1 VGAYELA
8 TRLKTIV
15 EDEKRLVYD
24 KGQRKITINYDIA
37 ILYQSMSNI
46 LLYEDVFKAAQLP
59 FVTVAGRG
67 YYSRQEVWDL
77 LNLLTALH
85 NPGDNLALASAL
97 RSPLFGLSD
106 DTLLALRLLLDPQDT
121 HKRLPLY
128 EALNQPIDIATNE
141 QERVNFAQQCLS
153 KLRAMAGRVSIAD
166 LLQAALDETGYLATL
181 TGYWMAHGDAATSK
195 SYWIKHKIAAK

>member
-1 VGAYELA
+1 MLYIDKSVTEEKMDAEAVRRWEAYELA
-8 TRLKTIV
+8 KRLKAIV
-15 EDEKRLVYD
+15 EEEKRPIYD
-24 KGQRKITINYDIA
+24 KEQRVTRPINYGDIA

-106 DTLLALRLLLDPQDT
+106 DALLALRLITRSARFSISDYRYL
-121 HKRLPLY
+121 KRSISQQIL
-128 EALNQPIDIATNE
+128 QVDE

-153 KLRAMAGRVSIAD
+153 KLTGNGR
-166 LLQAALDETGYLATL
+166 TGI
-181 TGYWMAHGDAATSK
+181 DC
-195 SYWIKHKIAAK
+195 

>member
-1 VGAYELA
+1 MTKA
-8 TRLKTIV
+8 
-15 EDEKRLVYD
+15 
-24 KGQRKITINYDIA
+24 QRGIRPINYGDIA
-37 ILYQSMSNI
+37 ILYQSTSNI

-85 NPGDNLALASAL
+85 NPDDNLALASAL

-106 DTLLALRLLLDPQDT
+106 DALLALRLQRDPQDP

-128 EALNQPIDIATNE
+128 EALSQPINIAVDE
-141 QERVNFAQQCLS
+141 QERVEFR
-153 KLRAMAGRVSIAD
+153 RAMFKQTTGDGGAGFD
-166 LLQAALDETGYLATL
+166 C
-181 TGYWMAHGDAATSK
+181 
-195 SYWIKHKIAAK
+195 